1 VSGGGWV
8 VGVGGS
14 YNKAKGRGK
23 HDKYRFVRCARK
35 RRQQHA
41 HSLCVVQMVLAMLLG
56 ARTPARAVRL
66 QHVPVA
72 LAEGWSQPAFSTVF
86 SESLSH
92 GHCVLVQLP
101 QKEQVGEDYRL
112 PGEVRPDLHARE
124 LAHMRDYKPA
134 RSVFFAG
141 GRLALRRALWAMEA
155 PGLEPMLPGKNG
167 APVIPGQFVGSISHT
182 HGLAAALVSRRP
194 PGEEGEDEHMAVGID
209 VERTSRPTSLRLAR
223 KILAAEEERQLGL
236 HLGLDEQQDLTL
248 RFSLK
253 EALYKAIHPLLEQPI
268 AWHSVL
274 VRPRPRS
281 TVKNSSSWQ
290 RQHWP
295 AAARGAL
302 GACARRPS
310 GLHWAS
316 EQSAALFMVPPKGTR
331 TEQQRFPAA
340 PLPTCRPPGHPDPD
354 GSCELQ
360 LDELEQKTGVR
371 LSVEAR
377 WRMQNGFFLTTATAR
392 MQETGE

>member
-1 VSGGGWV
+1 
-8 VGVGGS
+8 
-14 YNKAKGRGK
+14 
-23 HDKYRFVRCARK
+23 
-35 RRQQHA
+35 
-41 HSLCVVQMVLAMLLG
+41 MAMLLG
-56 ARTPARAVRL
+56 ARTPLLGARTPRAVRL
-66 QHVPVA
+66 QHAPVA

-101 QKEQVGEDYRL
+101 QKEQVGDDYRL
-112 PGEVRPDLHARE
+112 PGEVQPDLHARE
-124 LAHMRDYKPA
+124 LAHMRDYRPA

-141 GRLALRRALWAMEA
+141 GRLALRRALWAMDA

-167 APVIPGQFVGSISHT
+167 APVVPGRFVGSISHT

-194 PGEEGEDEHMAVGID
+194 PGEEAEEAEEGEEGEEQHMAVGID

-281 TVKNSSSWQ
+281 TVRNSSSWQ
-290 RQHWP
+290 RQCWP
-295 AAARGAL
+295 LRLEAPFVLAHGGPLGFTGPQGRG
-302 GACARRPS
+302 RP
-310 GLHWAS
+310 A
-316 EQSAALFMVPPKGTR
+316 
-331 TEQQRFPAA
+331 
-340 PLPTCRPPGHPDPD
+340 
-354 GSCELQ
+354 
-360 LDELEQKTGVR
+360 
-371 LSVEAR
+371 
-377 WRMQNGFFLTTATAR
+377 
-392 MQETGE
+392 

>member
-1 VSGGGWV
+1 
-8 VGVGGS
+8 
-14 YNKAKGRGK
+14 
-23 HDKYRFVRCARK
+23 
-35 RRQQHA
+35 
-41 HSLCVVQMVLAMLLG
+41 MVLAMLLG

-66 QHVPVA
+66 QHAPVA

-124 LAHMRDYKPA
+124 LAHMRDYRPA

-194 PGEEGEDEHMAVGID
+194 PGEGGEDEHMAVGID

-223 KILAAEEERQLGL
+223 KILAAEEEHQLGL

-281 TVKNSSSWQ
+281 TVRNSSSWQ
-290 RQHWP
+290 RQRWP
-295 AAARGAL
+295 LRLEAPFALAHGGPLGSTGPQGRG
-302 GACARRPS
+302 RP
-310 GLHWAS
+310 A
-316 EQSAALFMVPPKGTR
+316 
-331 TEQQRFPAA
+331 
-340 PLPTCRPPGHPDPD
+340 
-354 GSCELQ
+354 
-360 LDELEQKTGVR
+360 
-371 LSVEAR
+371 
-377 WRMQNGFFLTTATAR
+377 
-392 MQETGE
+392 